1 MQIYKPSH
9 QTSGNRMPQLKARR
23 KRDKWKK
30 GRTEQ
35 NNIDTRWGT
44 IIDAYKYIPYEDVLL
59 IPIGQCDGGG
69 GPGGFFSLQ
78 EGELLLNQQCINGTL
93 YDVQVIQWYNK
104 IATKNDGLLTPES
117 CVWDP
122 GSSLTDN
129 PKNHYY
135 DDVPD
140 EGGYNHFELKRYKR
154 NYELK
159 DKDNK
164 IIFSV
169 GDYAPPMKEAA
180 DWIYFGYQIQ

>member
-122 GSSLTDN
+122 GSSLVGYS
-129 PKNHYY
+129 KNKYY
-135 DDVPD
+135 DDDPAD
-140 EGGYNHFELKRYKR
+140 GGYNHFELKRYKR

-159 DKDNK
+159 DANLN
-164 IIFSV
+164 IIFKV
-169 GDYAPPMKEAA
+169 GDPAPPMDDAA
-180 DWIYFGYQIQ
+180 KWIKFSL